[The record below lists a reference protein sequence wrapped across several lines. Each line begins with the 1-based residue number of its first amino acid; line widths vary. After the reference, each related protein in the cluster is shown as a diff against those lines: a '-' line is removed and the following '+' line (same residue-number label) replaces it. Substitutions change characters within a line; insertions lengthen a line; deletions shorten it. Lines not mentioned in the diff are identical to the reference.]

1 MNFRRIDKNTVQCR
15 MSEEEMEEYG
25 FKIEDFFTDQDK
37 TREFLEQLVEQRKK
51 SAMKLK
57 AALCPCN

>member
-37 TREFLEQLVEQRKK
+37 AREFLEQLEQRKK

>member
-37 TREFLEQLVEQRKK
+37 ARE

-57 AALCPCN
+57 AALFPCN

>member
-37 TREFLEQLVEQRKK
+37 AREFLEQLVERADGR
-51 SAMKLK
+51 SRL
-57 AALCPCN
+57 